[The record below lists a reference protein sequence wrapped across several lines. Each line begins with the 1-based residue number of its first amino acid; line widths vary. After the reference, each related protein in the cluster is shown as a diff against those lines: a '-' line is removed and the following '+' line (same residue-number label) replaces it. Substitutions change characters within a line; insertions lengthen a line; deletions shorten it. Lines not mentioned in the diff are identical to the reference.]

1 MINWNNLFIINKI
14 KIIRNSKLKFLKNIQ
29 KKYKDINI
37 SQFKKFYIITIGII
51 FLISTII
58 FSCLIADIIIQP
70 DIQAIELYKP
80 TIPTKIYDIKGEVIS
95 EFFTEQR
102 ALVEYK
108 DLPEHLIEAI
118 ISMEDNNFM
127 KHAGIDVIGIF
138 RGTIGNMLLGRRPR
152 GASTLTQQVARG
164 IVLKSRERTITRKLR
179 EIWVTFQIEK
189 RLTKEEIV
197 TLYFNQIFFGHSVY
211 GVQAASRFYFNKD
224 VQDLNLAE
232 CAMLATLPPSPNAYS
247 PINNPNISMQRHKV
261 VLKRMNDMKF
271 ITSAERDI
279 AYKEFWE
286 SYTGKIGRR
295 GTTAYS
301 ASMDRAP
308 YVTEY
313 VRRMLV
319 EKYDE
324 KTLKEDGLKIYTT
337 IDIEKQE
344 AAQRLLTEA
353 LRNYN
358 IRYEGGSLDISSVY
372 DRNLLN
378 KLEILSLM
386 FELPEDLTY
395 NKFNIAVR
403 DSLNKNVSSP
413 LALISDIFGM
423 EEVNDIMMEV
433 MKADEA
439 ELSRQIEGAL
449 VSIDPRNGYIVSMV
463 GGSGFTPRNQLNR
476 VTQAR
481 RQAGSAFKPFVYAAS
496 MDITNYSPSTIVSDA
511 PIGFV
516 FEDGNSWIPKNYSEN
531 FKGDVSL
538 RYALS
543 VSLNIA
549 TINVL
554 NYVGVTNAIKYMEP
568 IFKADNDERKSKRMF
583 NADLTLSLGTGLFT
597 PLELTT
603 GFATIANEGKEV
615 EPILIRYVT
624 DRNDVVIDNFEE
636 ELKKEIEEKGGAKQV
651 MSREVAYLISDILS
665 GVLRGGTATSAM
677 YEAKFTR
684 MGAGKTGTS
693 NDWKDAWFVGYTPE
707 LATGI
712 WIGFDSFKYSLGN
725 NQVGGRVAAPIWGKY
740 MVEALKTVKPTW
752 YKKPANVVNVEVC
765 AISGKLPSPS
775 CYSLKSELFIRD
787 KIPNEIC
794 NVCANHLQ
802 DSSELDSI
810 IDSFLDY

>member
-1 MINWNNLFIINKI
+1 M
-14 KIIRNSKLKFLKNIQ
+14 KFLKNIWQ
-29 KKYKDINI
+29 KYNNLNI
-37 SQFKKFYIITIGII
+37 KQFKKFYIIAIAII
-51 FLISTII
+51 FLLNTII
-58 FSCLIADIIIQP
+58 FSFLIADIVAQP
-70 DIQAIELYKP
+70 DIEAIELYQP

-102 ALVEYK
+102 ALVNYK
-108 DLPEHLIEAI
+108 DLPPHLIEAI

-127 KHAGIDVIGIF
+127 KHAGIDIIGIF

-232 CAMLATLPPSPNAYS
+232 CAMLATLPPSPNTYS

-271 ITSAERDI
+271 ITQAEGDI

-313 VRRMLV
+313 VRRILV
-319 EKYDE
+319 ERYDE
-324 KTLKEDGLKIYTT
+324 KTLKEEGLKIYTT

-344 AAQRLLTEA
+344 AAQKLLTEA

-358 IRYEGGSLDISSVY
+358 IKYEGGSLDISSVY
-372 DRNLLN
+372 DRTLLN
-378 KLEILSLM
+378 KLEMLSLIVA
-386 FELPEDLTY
+386 LPEDLAY

-403 DSLNKNVSSP
+403 DALNKNVSSP
-413 LALISDIFGM
+413 LALLSDMFGM
-423 EEVNDIMMEV
+423 ENVNGVIMEV

-449 VSIDPRNGYIVSMV
+449 VSINPKNGYIVSMV

-516 FEDGNSWIPKNYSEN
+516 FEDGNSWIPKNYSAN

-538 RYALS
+538 RYALA

-568 IFKADNDERKSKRMF
+568 IFKADNDEKKSKRMF

-624 DRNDVVIDNFEE
+624 DRHDVMIDNFEE
-636 ELKKEIEEKGGAKQV
+636 DLKKEIEERGGAKQV
-651 MSREVAYLISDILS
+651 MSQEVAYLISDILS

-725 NQVGGRVAAPIWGKY
+725 NQVGGRIAAPIWGKY
-740 MVEALKTVKPTW
+740 MVEALKTIKPTW
-752 YKKPANVVNVEVC
+752 YKKPNNIVNINIC
-765 AISGKLPSPS
+765 AISGKLPSAS
-775 CYSLKSELFIRD
+775 CYSIKSELFIRD

-794 NVCANHLQ
+794 NVCANYLQ

>member
-1 MINWNNLFIINKI
+1 M
-14 KIIRNSKLKFLKNIQ
+14 KFLKNIWQ
-29 KKYKDINI
+29 KYNNLNI
-37 SQFKKFYIITIGII
+37 KQFKKFYIIAIAII
-51 FLISTII
+51 FLLNTII
-58 FSCLIADIIIQP
+58 FSFLIADIVAQP
-70 DIQAIELYKP
+70 DIEAIELYQP

-102 ALVEYK
+102 ALVNYK
-108 DLPEHLIEAI
+108 DLPPHLIEAI

-127 KHAGIDVIGIF
+127 RHAGIDIIGIF

-232 CAMLATLPPSPNAYS
+232 CAMLATLPPSPNTYS

-271 ITSAERDI
+271 ITQAEGDI

-313 VRRMLV
+313 VRRILV
-319 EKYDE
+319 ERYDE
-324 KTLKEDGLKIYTT
+324 KTLKEEGLKIYTT

-344 AAQRLLTEA
+344 AAQKLLTEA

-358 IRYEGGSLDISSVY
+358 IKYEGGSLDISSVY
-372 DRNLLN
+372 DRTLLN
-378 KLEILSLM
+378 KLEMLSLIVA
-386 FELPEDLTY
+386 LPEDLAY

-403 DSLNKNVSSP
+403 DALNKNVSSP
-413 LALISDIFGM
+413 LALLSDMFGM
-423 EEVNDIMMEV
+423 ENVNDVIMEV

-449 VSIDPRNGYIVSMV
+449 VSINPKNGYIVSMV

-516 FEDGNSWIPKNYSEN
+516 FEDGNSWIPKNYSAN

-538 RYALS
+538 RYALA

-568 IFKADNDERKSKRMF
+568 IFKADNDEKKSKRMF

-603 GFATIANEGKEV
+603 GFAAIANEGKEV

-624 DRNDVVIDNFEE
+624 DRHDVMIDNFEE
-636 ELKKEIEEKGGAKQV
+636 DLKKEIEERGGAKQV
-651 MSREVAYLISDILS
+651 MSQEVAYLISDILS

-725 NQVGGRVAAPIWGKY
+725 NQVGGRIAAPIWGKY
-740 MVEALKTVKPTW
+740 MVEALKTIKPTW
-752 YKKPANVVNVEVC
+752 YKKPNNIVNVNIC
-765 AISGKLPSPS
+765 AISGKLPSAS
-775 CYSLKSELFIRD
+775 CYSIKSELFIRD

-794 NVCANHLQ
+794 NVCANYLQ

>member
-1 MINWNNLFIINKI
+1 M
-14 KIIRNSKLKFLKNIQ
+14 KFLKNIWQ
-29 KKYKDINI
+29 KYNNLNI
-37 SQFKKFYIITIGII
+37 KQFKKFYIIAIAII
-51 FLISTII
+51 FLLNTII
-58 FSCLIADIIIQP
+58 FSFLIADIVAQP
-70 DIQAIELYKP
+70 DIEAIELYQP

-102 ALVEYK
+102 ALVNYK
-108 DLPEHLIEAI
+108 DLPPHLIEAI

-127 KHAGIDVIGIF
+127 KHAGIDIIGIF
-138 RGTIGNMLLGRRPR
+138 RGTIGNMLLRRRPR

-232 CAMLATLPPSPNAYS
+232 CAMLATLPPSPNTYS

-271 ITSAERDI
+271 ITQAEGDI

-313 VRRMLV
+313 VRRILV
-319 EKYDE
+319 ERYDE
-324 KTLKEDGLKIYTT
+324 KTLKEEGLKIYTT

-344 AAQRLLTEA
+344 AAQKLLTEA

-358 IRYEGGSLDISSVY
+358 IKYEGGSLDISSVY
-372 DRNLLN
+372 DRTLLN
-378 KLEILSLM
+378 KLEMLSLIVA
-386 FELPEDLTY
+386 LPEDLAY

-403 DSLNKNVSSP
+403 DALNKNVSSP
-413 LALISDIFGM
+413 LALLSDMFGM
-423 EEVNDIMMEV
+423 ENVNDVIMEV

-449 VSIDPRNGYIVSMV
+449 VSINPKNGYIVSMV

-516 FEDGNSWIPKNYSEN
+516 FEDGNSWIPKNYSAN

-538 RYALS
+538 RYALA

-568 IFKADNDERKSKRMF
+568 IFKADNDEKKSKRMF

-624 DRNDVVIDNFEE
+624 DRHDVMIDNFEE
-636 ELKKEIEEKGGAKQV
+636 DLKKEIEERGGAKQV
-651 MSREVAYLISDILS
+651 MSQEVAYLISDILS

-725 NQVGGRVAAPIWGKY
+725 NQVGGRIAAPIWGKY
-740 MVEALKTVKPTW
+740 MVEALKTIKPTW
-752 YKKPANVVNVEVC
+752 YKKPNNIVNVNIC
-765 AISGKLPSPS
+765 AISGKLPSAS
-775 CYSLKSELFIRD
+775 CYSIKSELFIRD

-794 NVCANHLQ
+794 NVCANYLQ

>member
-1 MINWNNLFIINKI
+1 M
-14 KIIRNSKLKFLKNIQ
+14 KFLKNIW
-29 KKYKDINI
+29 KKYNNLNI
-37 SQFKKFYIITIGII
+37 KQFKKFYIIAIAII
-51 FLISTII
+51 FLLNTII
-58 FSCLIADIIIQP
+58 FSFLIADIVAQP
-70 DIQAIELYKP
+70 DIEAIELYQP

-102 ALVEYK
+102 ALVNYK
-108 DLPEHLIEAI
+108 DLPPHLIEAI

-127 KHAGIDVIGIF
+127 RHAGIDIIGIF

-232 CAMLATLPPSPNAYS
+232 CAMLATLPPSPNTYS

-271 ITSAERDI
+271 ITQAEGDI

-301 ASMDRAP
+301 ASIDRAP

-324 KTLKEDGLKIYTT
+324 KTLKEEGLKIYTT

-344 AAQRLLTEA
+344 AAQKLLTEA

-358 IRYEGGSLDISSVY
+358 IKYEGGSLDISSVY
-372 DRNLLN
+372 DRTLLN
-378 KLEILSLM
+378 KLEMLSLIVA
-386 FELPEDLTY
+386 LPEDLAY

-403 DSLNKNVSSP
+403 DALNKNVSSP
-413 LALISDIFGM
+413 LALLSDMFGM
-423 EEVNDIMMEV
+423 ENVNDVIMEV

-449 VSIDPRNGYIVSMV
+449 VSINPKNGYIVSMV

-516 FEDGNSWIPKNYSEN
+516 FEDGNSWIPKNYSAN

-538 RYALS
+538 RYALA

-568 IFKADNDERKSKRMF
+568 IFKADNDEKKSKRMF

-624 DRNDVVIDNFEE
+624 DRHDVMIDNFEE
-636 ELKKEIEEKGGAKQV
+636 DLKKEIEERGGAKQV
-651 MSREVAYLISDILS
+651 MSQEVAYLISDILS

-725 NQVGGRVAAPIWGKY
+725 NQVGGRIAAPIWGKY
-740 MVEALKTVKPTW
+740 MVEALKTIKPTW
-752 YKKPANVVNVEVC
+752 YKKPNNIVNVNIC
-765 AISGKLPSPS
+765 AISGKLPSAS
-775 CYSLKSELFIRD
+775 CYSIKSELFIRD

-794 NVCANHLQ
+794 NVCANYLQ

>member
-1 MINWNNLFIINKI
+1 M
-14 KIIRNSKLKFLKNIQ
+14 KFLKNIWQ
-29 KKYKDINI
+29 KYNNLNI
-37 SQFKKFYIITIGII
+37 KQFKKFYIIAIAII
-51 FLISTII
+51 FLLNTII
-58 FSCLIADIIIQP
+58 FSFLIADIVAQP
-70 DIQAIELYKP
+70 DIEAIELYQP

-102 ALVEYK
+102 ALVNYK
-108 DLPEHLIEAI
+108 DLPPHLIEAI

-127 KHAGIDVIGIF
+127 KHAGIDIIGIF

-232 CAMLATLPPSPNAYS
+232 CAMLATLPPSPNTYS

-271 ITSAERDI
+271 ITQAEGDI

-313 VRRMLV
+313 VRRILV
-319 EKYDE
+319 ERYDE
-324 KTLKEDGLKIYTT
+324 KTLKEEGLKIYTT

-344 AAQRLLTEA
+344 AAQKLLTEA

-358 IRYEGGSLDISSVY
+358 IKYEGGSLDISSVY
-372 DRNLLN
+372 DRTLLN
-378 KLEILSLM
+378 KLEMLSLIVA
-386 FELPEDLTY
+386 LPEDLAY

-403 DSLNKNVSSP
+403 DALNKNVSSP
-413 LALISDIFGM
+413 LALLSDMFGM
-423 EEVNDIMMEV
+423 ENVNDVIMEV

-449 VSIDPRNGYIVSMV
+449 ISINPKNGYIVSMV

-516 FEDGNSWIPKNYSEN
+516 FEDGNSWIPKNYSAN

-538 RYALS
+538 RYALA

-568 IFKADNDERKSKRMF
+568 IFKADNDEKKSKRMF

-624 DRNDVVIDNFEE
+624 DRHDVMIDNFEE
-636 ELKKEIEEKGGAKQV
+636 DLKKEIEERGGAKQV
-651 MSREVAYLISDILS
+651 MSQEVAYLISDILS

-725 NQVGGRVAAPIWGKY
+725 NQVGGRIAAPIWGKY
-740 MVEALKTVKPTW
+740 MVEALKTIKPTW
-752 YKKPANVVNVEVC
+752 YKKPNNIVNVNIC
-765 AISGKLPSPS
+765 AISGKLPSAS
-775 CYSLKSELFIRD
+775 CYSIKSELFIRD

-794 NVCANHLQ
+794 NVCANYLQ

>member
-1 MINWNNLFIINKI
+1 M
-14 KIIRNSKLKFLKNIQ
+14 KFLKNIWQ
-29 KKYKDINI
+29 KYNNLNI
-37 SQFKKFYIITIGII
+37 KQFKRFYIIAIAII
-51 FLISTII
+51 FLLNTII
-58 FSCLIADIIIQP
+58 FSFLIADIVAQP
-70 DIQAIELYKP
+70 DIEAIELYQP

-102 ALVEYK
+102 ALVNYK
-108 DLPEHLIEAI
+108 DLPPHLIEAI

-127 KHAGIDVIGIF
+127 KHAGIDIIGIF

-232 CAMLATLPPSPNAYS
+232 CAMLATLPPSPNTYS

-271 ITSAERDI
+271 ITQAEGDI

-313 VRRMLV
+313 VRRILV
-319 EKYDE
+319 ERYDE
-324 KTLKEDGLKIYTT
+324 KTLKEEGLKIYTT

-344 AAQRLLTEA
+344 AAQKLLTEA

-358 IRYEGGSLDISSVY
+358 IKYEGGSLDISSVY
-372 DRNLLN
+372 DRTLLN
-378 KLEILSLM
+378 KLEMLSLIVA
-386 FELPEDLTY
+386 LPEDLAY

-403 DSLNKNVSSP
+403 DALNKNVSSP
-413 LALISDIFGM
+413 LALLSDMFGM
-423 EEVNDIMMEV
+423 ENVNDVIMEV

-449 VSIDPRNGYIVSMV
+449 VSINPKNGYIVSMV

-516 FEDGNSWIPKNYSEN
+516 FEDGNSWIPKNYSAN

-538 RYALS
+538 RYALA

-568 IFKADNDERKSKRMF
+568 IFKADNDEKKSKRMF

-624 DRNDVVIDNFEE
+624 DRHDVMIDNFEE
-636 ELKKEIEEKGGAKQV
+636 DLKKEIEERGGAKQV
-651 MSREVAYLISDILS
+651 MSQEVAYLISDILS

-725 NQVGGRVAAPIWGKY
+725 NQVGGRIAAPIWGKY
-740 MVEALKTVKPTW
+740 MVEALKTIKPTW
-752 YKKPANVVNVEVC
+752 YKKPNNIVNINIC
-765 AISGKLPSPS
+765 AVSGKLPSAS
-775 CYSLKSELFIRD
+775 CYSIKSELFIRD

-794 NVCANHLQ
+794 NVCANYLQ

>member
-1 MINWNNLFIINKI
+1 M
-14 KIIRNSKLKFLKNIQ
+14 KFLKNIWQ
-29 KKYKDINI
+29 KYNNLNI
-37 SQFKKFYIITIGII
+37 KQFKKFYIITIAII
-51 FLISTII
+51 FLLNTII
-58 FSCLIADIIIQP
+58 FSFLIADIVAQP
-70 DIQAIELYKP
+70 DIEAIELYKP

-102 ALVEYK
+102 ALVNYK
-108 DLPEHLIEAI
+108 DLPPHLIEAI

-127 KHAGIDVIGIF
+127 KHAGIDIIGIF

-232 CAMLATLPPSPNAYS
+232 CAMLATLPPSPNTYS

-271 ITSAERDI
+271 ITQAEGDI

-313 VRRMLV
+313 VRRILV
-319 EKYDE
+319 ERYDE
-324 KTLKEDGLKIYTT
+324 KTLKEEGLKIYTT

-344 AAQRLLTEA
+344 AAQKLLTEA

-358 IRYEGGSLDISSVY
+358 IKYEGGSLDISSVY
-372 DRNLLN
+372 DRTLLN
-378 KLEILSLM
+378 KLEMLSLIVA
-386 FELPEDLTY
+386 LPEDLAY

-403 DSLNKNVSSP
+403 DALNKNVSSP
-413 LALISDIFGM
+413 LALLSDMFGM
-423 EEVNDIMMEV
+423 ENVNDVIMEV

-449 VSIDPRNGYIVSMV
+449 VSINPKNGYIVSMV

-516 FEDGNSWIPKNYSEN
+516 FEDGNSWIPKNYSAN

-538 RYALS
+538 RYALA

-568 IFKADNDERKSKRMF
+568 IFKADNDEKKSKRMF

-624 DRNDVVIDNFEE
+624 DRHDVMIDNFEE
-636 ELKKEIEEKGGAKQV
+636 DLKKEIEERGGAKQV
-651 MSREVAYLISDILS
+651 MSQEVAYLISDILS

-725 NQVGGRVAAPIWGKY
+725 NQVGGRIAAPIWGKY
-740 MVEALKTVKPTW
+740 MVEALKTIKPTW
-752 YKKPANVVNVEVC
+752 YKKPNNIVNVNIC
-765 AISGKLPSPS
+765 AVSGKLPSAS
-775 CYSLKSELFIRD
+775 CYSIKSELFIRD

-794 NVCANHLQ
+794 NVCANYLQ

>member
-1 MINWNNLFIINKI
+1 M
-14 KIIRNSKLKFLKNIQ
+14 KFLKNIWQ
-29 KKYKDINI
+29 KYNNINI
-37 SQFKKFYIITIGII
+37 KQFKRFYIVVAAII
-51 FLISTII
+51 FLTNTII
-58 FSCLIADIIIQP
+58 FSFLIADIIAQP
-70 DIQAIELYKP
+70 DIEAIELYQP

-108 DLPEHLIEAI
+108 DLPPHLIEAI

-127 KHAGIDVIGIF
+127 WHDGIDIMGIF

-164 IVLKSRERTITRKLR
+164 IVLKSRERTIIRKLR

-189 RLTKEEIV
+189 KLTKEEII

-224 VQDLNLAE
+224 VQDLDLAE
-232 CAMLATLPPSPNAYS
+232 CAMLATLPPSPNTYS

-261 VLKRMNDMKF
+261 VLKRMKDMKF
-271 ITSAERDI
+271 ITKAEADES
-279 AYKEFWE
+279 YKEFWE

-295 GTTAYS
+295 GATAYS
-301 ASMDRAP
+301 ASIDRAP

-313 VRRMLV
+313 VRRILV

-324 KTLKEDGLKIYTT
+324 RTLKEEGLKIYTT

-344 AAQRLLTEA
+344 AAQKLLTEA
-353 LRNYN
+353 LINYN
-358 IRYEGGSLDISSVY
+358 IKYEGGSMDISSIY
-372 DRNLLN
+372 DRTLLN
-378 KLEILSLM
+378 KLEMLSL
-386 FELPEDLTY
+386 FLALPEDLAY

-403 DSLNKNVSSP
+403 DALNKNVSNP
-413 LALISDIFGM
+413 LALLSDIFGM
-423 EEVNDIMMEV
+423 ENVNDVMMEV

-449 VSIDPRNGYIVSMV
+449 VSIDQRNGYIVSMV

-516 FEDGNSWIPKNYSEN
+516 FEDGTSWIPKNYSGN
-531 FKGDVSL
+531 FKGDISL

-549 TINVL
+549 TVNVL
-554 NYVGVTNAIKYMEP
+554 NYVGVTNAIKYIEP
-568 IFKADNDERKSKRMF
+568 IFKADNDEKKSKRMF
-583 NADLTLSLGTGLFT
+583 NADLTLGLGTGLFT

-624 DRNDVVIDNFEE
+624 DRHDVMIDNFEE
-636 ELKKEIEEKGGAKQV
+636 ELNKEIEAKGGAKQV
-651 MSREVAYLISDILS
+651 MSKEVAYLISDILS

-707 LATGI
+707 LTTGI

-725 NQVGGRVAAPIWGKY
+725 NQVGGRIAAPIWGKY

-752 YKKPANVVNVEVC
+752 YKKPNKIVNVDIC
-765 AISGKLPSPS
+765 AISGKLPSDS
-775 CYSLKSELFIRD
+775 CYSIESELFIRD

-794 NVCANHLQ
+794 NVCENYLQ
-802 DSSELDSI
+802 DSNELDSI

>member
-1 MINWNNLFIINKI
+1 M
-14 KIIRNSKLKFLKNIQ
+14 KFLKNIW
-29 KKYKDINI
+29 KKYNNLNI
-37 SQFKKFYIITIGII
+37 KQFKKFYIIAIAII
-51 FLISTII
+51 FLLNTII
-58 FSCLIADIIIQP
+58 FSFLIADIVAQP
-70 DIQAIELYKP
+70 DIEAIELYQP

-102 ALVEYK
+102 ALVNYK
-108 DLPEHLIEAI
+108 DLPPHLIEAI

-127 KHAGIDVIGIF
+127 KHAGIDIIGIF

-232 CAMLATLPPSPNAYS
+232 CAMLATLPPSPNTYS

-271 ITSAERDI
+271 ITQAEGDI

-313 VRRMLV
+313 VRRILV
-319 EKYDE
+319 ERYDE
-324 KTLKEDGLKIYTT
+324 KTLKEEGLKIYTT

-344 AAQRLLTEA
+344 AAQKLLTEA

-358 IRYEGGSLDISSVY
+358 IKYEGGSLDISSVY
-372 DRNLLN
+372 DRTLLN
-378 KLEILSLM
+378 KLEMLSLIVA
-386 FELPEDLTY
+386 LPEDLSY

-403 DSLNKNVSSP
+403 DALNKNVSSP
-413 LALISDIFGM
+413 LALLSDMFGM
-423 EEVNDIMMEV
+423 ENVNDVIMEV

-449 VSIDPRNGYIVSMV
+449 VSINPKNGYIVSMV

-516 FEDGNSWIPKNYSEN
+516 FEDGNSWIPKNYSAN

-538 RYALS
+538 RYALA

-568 IFKADNDERKSKRMF
+568 IFKADNDEKKSKRMF

-624 DRNDVVIDNFEE
+624 DRHDVMIDNFEE
-636 ELKKEIEEKGGAKQV
+636 DLKKEIEERGGAKQV
-651 MSREVAYLISDILS
+651 MSQEVAYLISDILS

-725 NQVGGRVAAPIWGKY
+725 NQVGGRIAAPIWGKY
-740 MVEALKTVKPTW
+740 MVEALKTIKPTW
-752 YKKPANVVNVEVC
+752 YKKPNNIVNVNIC
-765 AISGKLPSPS
+765 AISGKLPSAS
-775 CYSLKSELFIRD
+775 CYSIKSELFIRD

-794 NVCANHLQ
+794 NVCANYLQ

>member
-1 MINWNNLFIINKI
+1 M
-14 KIIRNSKLKFLKNIQ
+14 KFLKNIWQ
-29 KKYKDINI
+29 KYNNLNI
-37 SQFKKFYIITIGII
+37 KQFKKFYIIAIAII
-51 FLISTII
+51 FLLNTII
-58 FSCLIADIIIQP
+58 FSFLIADIVAQP
-70 DIQAIELYKP
+70 DIEAIELYQP

-102 ALVEYK
+102 ALVNYK
-108 DLPEHLIEAI
+108 DLPPHLIEAI

-127 KHAGIDVIGIF
+127 KHAGIDIIGIF

-232 CAMLATLPPSPNAYS
+232 CAMLATLPPSPNTYS

-271 ITSAERDI
+271 ITQAEGDI

-313 VRRMLV
+313 VRRILV
-319 EKYDE
+319 ERYDE
-324 KTLKEDGLKIYTT
+324 KTLKEEGLKIYTT

-344 AAQRLLTEA
+344 AAQKLLTEA

-358 IRYEGGSLDISSVY
+358 IKYEGGSLDISSVY
-372 DRNLLN
+372 DRTLLN
-378 KLEILSLM
+378 KLEMLSLIVA
-386 FELPEDLTY
+386 LPEDLAY

-403 DSLNKNVSSP
+403 DALNKNVSSP
-413 LALISDIFGM
+413 LALLSDMFGM
-423 EEVNDIMMEV
+423 ENVNDVIMEV

-449 VSIDPRNGYIVSMV
+449 VSINPKNGYIVSMV

-516 FEDGNSWIPKNYSEN
+516 FEDGNSWIPKNYSAN

-538 RYALS
+538 RYALA

-568 IFKADNDERKSKRMF
+568 IFKADNDEKKSKRMF

-624 DRNDVVIDNFEE
+624 DRHDVVIDNFEE
-636 ELKKEIEEKGGAKQV
+636 DLKKEIEERGGAKQV
-651 MSREVAYLISDILS
+651 MSQEVAYLISDILS

-725 NQVGGRVAAPIWGKY
+725 NQVGGRIAAPIWGKY
-740 MVEALKTVKPTW
+740 MVEALKTIKPTW
-752 YKKPANVVNVEVC
+752 YKKPNNIVNINIC
-765 AISGKLPSPS
+765 SISGKLPSAS
-775 CYSLKSELFIRD
+775 CYSIKSELFIRD

-794 NVCANHLQ
+794 NVCANYLQ

>member
-1 MINWNNLFIINKI
+1 M
-14 KIIRNSKLKFLKNIQ
+14 KFLKNIWQ
-29 KKYKDINI
+29 KYNNLNI
-37 SQFKKFYIITIGII
+37 KQFKKFYIIAIAII
-51 FLISTII
+51 FLLNTII
-58 FSCLIADIIIQP
+58 FSFLIADIVAQP
-70 DIQAIELYKP
+70 DIEAIELYQP

-102 ALVEYK
+102 ALVNYK
-108 DLPEHLIEAI
+108 DLPPHLIEAI

-127 KHAGIDVIGIF
+127 KHAGIDIIGIF

-232 CAMLATLPPSPNAYS
+232 CAMLATLPPSPNTYS

-271 ITSAERDI
+271 ITQAEGDI

-301 ASMDRAP
+301 SSMDRAP

-313 VRRMLV
+313 VRRILV
-319 EKYDE
+319 ERYDE
-324 KTLKEDGLKIYTT
+324 KTLKEEGLKIYTS

-344 AAQRLLTEA
+344 AAQKLLTEA

-358 IRYEGGSLDISSVY
+358 IKYEGGSLDISSVY
-372 DRNLLN
+372 DRTLLN
-378 KLEILSLM
+378 KLEMLSLIVA
-386 FELPEDLTY
+386 LPEDLAY

-403 DSLNKNVSSP
+403 DALNKNVSSP
-413 LALISDIFGM
+413 LALLSDMFGM
-423 EEVNDIMMEV
+423 ENVNDVIMEV

-449 VSIDPRNGYIVSMV
+449 VSINPKNGYIVSMV

-516 FEDGNSWIPKNYSEN
+516 FEDGNSWIPKNYSAN

-538 RYALS
+538 RYALA

-568 IFKADNDERKSKRMF
+568 IFKADNDEKKSKRMF

-624 DRNDVVIDNFEE
+624 DRHDVMIDNFEE
-636 ELKKEIEEKGGAKQV
+636 DLKKEIEERGGAKQV
-651 MSREVAYLISDILS
+651 MSQEVAYLISDILS

-725 NQVGGRVAAPIWGKY
+725 NQVGGRIAAPIWGKY
-740 MVEALKTVKPTW
+740 MVEALKTIKPTW
-752 YKKPANVVNVEVC
+752 YKKPNNIVNINIC
-765 AISGKLPSPS
+765 AVSGKLPSAS
-775 CYSLKSELFIRD
+775 CYSIKSELFIRD

-794 NVCANHLQ
+794 NVCANYLQ

>member
-1 MINWNNLFIINKI
+1 M
-14 KIIRNSKLKFLKNIQ
+14 KFLKNIWQ
-29 KKYKDINI
+29 KYNNLNI
-37 SQFKKFYIITIGII
+37 KQFKKFYIIAIAII
-51 FLISTII
+51 FLLNTII
-58 FSCLIADIIIQP
+58 FSFLIADIVAQP
-70 DIQAIELYKP
+70 DIEAIELYQP

-102 ALVEYK
+102 ALVNYK
-108 DLPEHLIEAI
+108 DLPPHLIEAI

-127 KHAGIDVIGIF
+127 KHAGIDIIGIF

-232 CAMLATLPPSPNAYS
+232 CAMLATLPPSPNTYS

-271 ITSAERDI
+271 ITQAEGDI

-313 VRRMLV
+313 VRRILV
-319 EKYDE
+319 ERYDE
-324 KTLKEDGLKIYTT
+324 KTLKEEGLKIYTT

-344 AAQRLLTEA
+344 AAQKLLTEA

-358 IRYEGGSLDISSVY
+358 IKYEGGSLDISSVY
-372 DRNLLN
+372 DRTLLN
-378 KLEILSLM
+378 KLEMLSLIVA
-386 FELPEDLTY
+386 LPEDLAY

-403 DSLNKNVSSP
+403 DALNKNVSSP
-413 LALISDIFGM
+413 LALLSDMFGM
-423 EEVNDIMMEV
+423 ENVNDVIMEV

-449 VSIDPRNGYIVSMV
+449 VSINPKNGYIVSMV

-516 FEDGNSWIPKNYSEN
+516 FEDGNSWIPKNYSAN

-538 RYALS
+538 RYALA

-568 IFKADNDERKSKRMF
+568 IFKADNDEKKSKRMF
-583 NADLTLSLGTGLFT
+583 NVDLTLSLGTGLFT

-624 DRNDVVIDNFEE
+624 DRHDVMIDNFEE
-636 ELKKEIEEKGGAKQV
+636 DLKKEIEERGGAKQV
-651 MSREVAYLISDILS
+651 MSQEVAYLISDILS

-725 NQVGGRVAAPIWGKY
+725 NQVGGRIAAPIWGKY
-740 MVEALKTVKPTW
+740 MVEALKTIKPTW
-752 YKKPANVVNVEVC
+752 YKKPNNIVNINIC
-765 AISGKLPSPS
+765 AISGKLPSAS
-775 CYSLKSELFIRD
+775 CYSIKSELFIRD

-794 NVCANHLQ
+794 NVCANYLQ

>member
-1 MINWNNLFIINKI
+1 M
-14 KIIRNSKLKFLKNIQ
+14 
-29 KKYKDINI
+29 
-37 SQFKKFYIITIGII
+37 
-51 FLISTII
+51 
-58 FSCLIADIIIQP
+58 
-70 DIQAIELYKP
+70 
-80 TIPTKIYDIKGEVIS
+80 
-95 EFFTEQR
+95 
-102 ALVEYK
+102 
-108 DLPEHLIEAI
+108 
-118 ISMEDNNFM
+118 
-127 KHAGIDVIGIF
+127 
-138 RGTIGNMLLGRRPR
+138 
-152 GASTLTQQVARG
+152 
-164 IVLKSRERTITRKLR
+164 
-179 EIWVTFQIEK
+179 
-189 RLTKEEIV
+189 
-197 TLYFNQIFFGHSVY
+197 
-211 GVQAASRFYFNKD
+211 QAASRFYFNKD

-232 CAMLATLPPSPNAYS
+232 CAMLATLPPSPNTYS

-271 ITSAERDI
+271 ITQAEGDI

-313 VRRMLV
+313 VRRILV
-319 EKYDE
+319 ERYDE
-324 KTLKEDGLKIYTT
+324 KTLKEEGLKIYTT

-344 AAQRLLTEA
+344 AAQKLLTEA

-358 IRYEGGSLDISSVY
+358 IKYEGGSLDISSVY
-372 DRNLLN
+372 DRTLLN
-378 KLEILSLM
+378 KLEMLSLIVA
-386 FELPEDLTY
+386 LPEDLSY

-403 DSLNKNVSSP
+403 DALNKNVSSP
-413 LALISDIFGM
+413 LALLSDMFGM
-423 EEVNDIMMEV
+423 ENVNDVIMEV

-449 VSIDPRNGYIVSMV
+449 VSINPKNGYIVSMV

-516 FEDGNSWIPKNYSEN
+516 FEDGNSWIPKNYSAN

-538 RYALS
+538 RYALA

-568 IFKADNDERKSKRMF
+568 IFKADNDEKKSKRMF

-615 EPILIRYVT
+615 DPILIRYVT
-624 DRNDVVIDNFEE
+624 DRYDVMIDNFEE
-636 ELKKEIEEKGGAKQV
+636 DLKKEIEERGGAKQV
-651 MSREVAYLISDILS
+651 MSQEVAYLISDILS

-725 NQVGGRVAAPIWGKY
+725 NQVGGRIAAPIWGKY
-740 MVEALKTVKPTW
+740 MVEALKTIKPTW
-752 YKKPANVVNVEVC
+752 YKKPNNIVNVNIC
-765 AISGKLPSPS
+765 AVSGKLPSAS
-775 CYSLKSELFIRD
+775 CYSIKSELFIRD

>member
-1 MINWNNLFIINKI
+1 M
-14 KIIRNSKLKFLKNIQ
+14 KFLKNIWQ
-29 KKYKDINI
+29 KYNNLNI
-37 SQFKKFYIITIGII
+37 KQFKKFYIIAIAII
-51 FLISTII
+51 FLLNTII
-58 FSCLIADIIIQP
+58 FSFLIADIVAQP
-70 DIQAIELYKP
+70 DIEAIELYQP

-102 ALVEYK
+102 ALVNYK
-108 DLPEHLIEAI
+108 DLPPHLIEAI
-118 ISMEDNNFM
+118 ISMEDNNFI
-127 KHAGIDVIGIF
+127 KHAGIDIIGIF

-232 CAMLATLPPSPNAYS
+232 CAMLATLPPSPNTYS

-271 ITSAERDI
+271 ITQAEGDI

-313 VRRMLV
+313 VRRILV
-319 EKYDE
+319 ERYDE
-324 KTLKEDGLKIYTT
+324 KTLKEEGLKIYTT

-344 AAQRLLTEA
+344 AAQKLLTEA

-358 IRYEGGSLDISSVY
+358 IKYEGGSLDISSVY
-372 DRNLLN
+372 DRTLLN
-378 KLEILSLM
+378 KLEMLSLIVA
-386 FELPEDLTY
+386 LPEDLAY

-403 DSLNKNVSSP
+403 DALNKNVSSP
-413 LALISDIFGM
+413 LALLSDMFGM
-423 EEVNDIMMEV
+423 ENVNDVIMEV

-449 VSIDPRNGYIVSMV
+449 VSINPKNGYIVSMV

-516 FEDGNSWIPKNYSEN
+516 FEDGNSWIPKNYSAN

-538 RYALS
+538 RYALA

-568 IFKADNDERKSKRMF
+568 IFKADNDEKKSKRMF

-624 DRNDVVIDNFEE
+624 DRHDVMIDNFEE
-636 ELKKEIEEKGGAKQV
+636 DLKKEIEERGGAKQV
-651 MSREVAYLISDILS
+651 MSQEVAYLISDILS

-725 NQVGGRVAAPIWGKY
+725 NQVGGRIAAPIWGKY
-740 MVEALKTVKPTW
+740 MVEALKTIKPTW
-752 YKKPANVVNVEVC
+752 YKKPNNIVNINIC
-765 AISGKLPSPS
+765 AISGKLPSAS
-775 CYSLKSELFIRD
+775 CYSIKSELFIRD

-794 NVCANHLQ
+794 NVCANYLQ
-802 DSSELDSI
+802 DSNELDSI

>member
-1 MINWNNLFIINKI
+1 M
-14 KIIRNSKLKFLKNIQ
+14 KFLKNIWQ
-29 KKYKDINI
+29 KYNNLNI
-37 SQFKKFYIITIGII
+37 KQFKKFYIIAIAII
-51 FLISTII
+51 FLLNTII
-58 FSCLIADIIIQP
+58 FSFLIADIVAQP
-70 DIQAIELYKP
+70 DIEAIELYQP

-102 ALVEYK
+102 ALVNYK
-108 DLPEHLIEAI
+108 DLPPHLIEAI

-127 KHAGIDVIGIF
+127 KHAGIDIIGIF

-164 IVLKSRERTITRKLR
+164 IVLKSRERTITRKVR

-232 CAMLATLPPSPNAYS
+232 CAMLATLPPSPNTYS

-261 VLKRMNDMKF
+261 ALKRMNDMKF

-313 VRRMLV
+313 VRRILV
-319 EKYDE
+319 ERYDE
-324 KTLKEDGLKIYTT
+324 KTLKEEGLKIYTT

-344 AAQRLLTEA
+344 AAQKLLTEA

-358 IRYEGGSLDISSVY
+358 IKYEGGSLDISSVY
-372 DRNLLN
+372 DRTLLN
-378 KLEILSLM
+378 KLEMLSLIVA
-386 FELPEDLTY
+386 LPEDLAY

-403 DSLNKNVSSP
+403 DALNKNVSSP
-413 LALISDIFGM
+413 LALLSDMFGM
-423 EEVNDIMMEV
+423 ENVNDVIMEV

-449 VSIDPRNGYIVSMV
+449 VSINPKNGYIVSMV

-516 FEDGNSWIPKNYSEN
+516 FEDGNSWIPKNYSAN

-538 RYALS
+538 RYALA

-568 IFKADNDERKSKRMF
+568 IFKADNDEKKSKRMF

-624 DRNDVVIDNFEE
+624 DRHDVMIDNFEE
-636 ELKKEIEEKGGAKQV
+636 DLKKEIEERGGAKQV
-651 MSREVAYLISDILS
+651 MSQEVAYLISDILS

-725 NQVGGRVAAPIWGKY
+725 NQVGGRIAAPIWGKY
-740 MVEALKTVKPTW
+740 MVEALKTIKPTW
-752 YKKPANVVNVEVC
+752 YKKPNNIVNINIC
-765 AISGKLPSPS
+765 AVSGKLPSAS
-775 CYSLKSELFIRD
+775 CYSIKSELFIRD

-794 NVCANHLQ
+794 NVCANYLQ

>member
-1 MINWNNLFIINKI
+1 M
-14 KIIRNSKLKFLKNIQ
+14 KFLKNIWQ
-29 KKYKDINI
+29 KYNNLNI
-37 SQFKKFYIITIGII
+37 KQFKKFYIIMIAII
-51 FLISTII
+51 FLLNTII
-58 FSCLIADIIIQP
+58 FSFLIADIVAQP
-70 DIQAIELYKP
+70 DIEAIELYQP

-102 ALVEYK
+102 ALVNYK
-108 DLPEHLIEAI
+108 DLPPHLIEAI

-127 KHAGIDVIGIF
+127 KHAGIDIIGIF

-232 CAMLATLPPSPNAYS
+232 CAMLATLPPSPNTYS

-271 ITSAERDI
+271 ITQAEGDI

-313 VRRMLV
+313 VRRILV
-319 EKYDE
+319 ERYDE
-324 KTLKEDGLKIYTT
+324 KTLKEEGLKIYTT

-344 AAQRLLTEA
+344 AAQKLLTEA

-358 IRYEGGSLDISSVY
+358 IKYEGGSLDISSVY
-372 DRNLLN
+372 DRTLLN
-378 KLEILSLM
+378 KLEMLSLIVA
-386 FELPEDLTY
+386 LPEDLAY

-403 DSLNKNVSSP
+403 DALNKNVSSP
-413 LALISDIFGM
+413 LALLSDMFGM
-423 EEVNDIMMEV
+423 ENVNDVIMEV

-449 VSIDPRNGYIVSMV
+449 VSINPKNGYIVSMV

-516 FEDGNSWIPKNYSEN
+516 FEDGNSWIPKNYSAN

-538 RYALS
+538 RYALA

-568 IFKADNDERKSKRMF
+568 IFKADNDEKKSKRMF

-624 DRNDVVIDNFEE
+624 DRHDVMIDNFEE
-636 ELKKEIEEKGGAKQV
+636 DLKKEIEERGGAKQV
-651 MSREVAYLISDILS
+651 MSQEVAYLISDILS

-725 NQVGGRVAAPIWGKY
+725 NQVGGRIAAPIWGKY
-740 MVEALKTVKPTW
+740 MVEALKTIKPTW
-752 YKKPANVVNVEVC
+752 YKKPNNIVNVNIC
-765 AISGKLPSPS
+765 AISGKLPSAS
-775 CYSLKSELFIRD
+775 CYSIKSELFIRD

-794 NVCANHLQ
+794 NVCANYLQ

>member
-1 MINWNNLFIINKI
+1 M
-14 KIIRNSKLKFLKNIQ
+14 KFLKNIWQ
-29 KKYKDINI
+29 KYNNLDIK
-37 SQFKKFYIITIGII
+37 QFKKFYIIAIAII
-51 FLISTII
+51 FLLNTII
-58 FSCLIADIIIQP
+58 FSFLIADIVAQP
-70 DIQAIELYKP
+70 DIEAIELYQP

-102 ALVEYK
+102 ALVNYK
-108 DLPEHLIEAI
+108 DLPPHLIEAI

-127 KHAGIDVIGIF
+127 KHAGIDIIGIF

-232 CAMLATLPPSPNAYS
+232 CAMLATLPPSPNTYS

-271 ITSAERDI
+271 ITQAEGDI

-313 VRRMLV
+313 VRRILV
-319 EKYDE
+319 ERYDE
-324 KTLKEDGLKIYTT
+324 KTLKEEGLKIYTT

-344 AAQRLLTEA
+344 AAQKLLTEA

-358 IRYEGGSLDISSVY
+358 IKYEGGSLDISSVY
-372 DRNLLN
+372 DRTLLN
-378 KLEILSLM
+378 KLEMLSLIVA
-386 FELPEDLTY
+386 LPEDLAY

-403 DSLNKNVSSP
+403 DALNKNVSSP
-413 LALISDIFGM
+413 LALLSDMFGM
-423 EEVNDIMMEV
+423 ENVNDVIMEV

-449 VSIDPRNGYIVSMV
+449 VSINPKNGYIVSMV

-516 FEDGNSWIPKNYSEN
+516 FEDGNSWIPKNYSAN

-538 RYALS
+538 RYALA

-568 IFKADNDERKSKRMF
+568 IFKADNDEKKSKRMF

-624 DRNDVVIDNFEE
+624 DRHDVMIDNFEE
-636 ELKKEIEEKGGAKQV
+636 DLKKEIEEKGGAKQV
-651 MSREVAYLISDILS
+651 MSQEVAYLISDILS

-725 NQVGGRVAAPIWGKY
+725 NQVGGRIAAPIWGKY
-740 MVEALKTVKPTW
+740 MVEALKTIKPTW
-752 YKKPANVVNVEVC
+752 YKKPNNIVNVNIC
-765 AISGKLPSPS
+765 AISGKLPSAS
-775 CYSLKSELFIRD
+775 CYSIKSELFIRD

-794 NVCANHLQ
+794 NVCANYLQ

>member
-1 MINWNNLFIINKI
+1 M
-14 KIIRNSKLKFLKNIQ
+14 KFLKNIWQ
-29 KKYKDINI
+29 KYNNLNI
-37 SQFKKFYIITIGII
+37 KQFKKFYIITIAII
-51 FLISTII
+51 FLLNTII
-58 FSCLIADIIIQP
+58 FSFLIADIVAQP
-70 DIQAIELYKP
+70 DIEAIELYQP

-102 ALVEYK
+102 ALVNYK
-108 DLPEHLIEAI
+108 DLPPHLIEAI

-127 KHAGIDVIGIF
+127 KHAGIDIIGIF

-232 CAMLATLPPSPNAYS
+232 CAMLATLPPSPNTYS

-271 ITSAERDI
+271 ITQAEGDI

-313 VRRMLV
+313 VRRILV
-319 EKYDE
+319 ERYDE
-324 KTLKEDGLKIYTT
+324 KTLKEEGLKIYTT

-344 AAQRLLTEA
+344 AAQKLLTEA

-358 IRYEGGSLDISSVY
+358 IKYEGGSLDISSVY
-372 DRNLLN
+372 DRTLLN
-378 KLEILSLM
+378 KLEMLSLIVA
-386 FELPEDLTY
+386 LPEDLAY

-403 DSLNKNVSSP
+403 DALNKNVSSP
-413 LALISDIFGM
+413 LALLSDMFGM
-423 EEVNDIMMEV
+423 ENVNDVIMEV

-449 VSIDPRNGYIVSMV
+449 VSINPKNGYIVSMV

-516 FEDGNSWIPKNYSEN
+516 FEDGNSWIPKNYSAN

-538 RYALS
+538 RYALA

-568 IFKADNDERKSKRMF
+568 IFKADNDEKKSKRMF

-740 MVEALKTVKPTW
+740 MVESLKTVKPTW
-752 YKKPANVVNVEVC
+752 YKKPTDIANVEIC
-765 AISGKLPSPS
+765 SISGKLPSPS

>member
-1 MINWNNLFIINKI
+1 M
-14 KIIRNSKLKFLKNIQ
+14 KFLKNIWQ
-29 KKYKDINI
+29 KYNNLNI
-37 SQFKKFYIITIGII
+37 KQFKKFYIIAIAII
-51 FLISTII
+51 FLLNTII
-58 FSCLIADIIIQP
+58 FSFLIADIVAQP
-70 DIQAIELYKP
+70 DIEAIELYQP

-102 ALVEYK
+102 ALVNYK
-108 DLPEHLIEAI
+108 DLPPHLIEAI

-127 KHAGIDVIGIF
+127 KHAGIDIIGIF
-138 RGTIGNMLLGRRPR
+138 RGTIGNMLFGRRPR

-232 CAMLATLPPSPNAYS
+232 CAMLATLPPSPNTYS

-271 ITSAERDI
+271 ITQAEGDI

-313 VRRMLV
+313 VRRILV
-319 EKYDE
+319 ERYDE
-324 KTLKEDGLKIYTT
+324 KTLKEEGLKIYTT

-344 AAQRLLTEA
+344 AAQKLLTEA

-358 IRYEGGSLDISSVY
+358 IKYEGGSLDISSVY
-372 DRNLLN
+372 DRTLLN
-378 KLEILSLM
+378 KLEMLSLIVA
-386 FELPEDLTY
+386 LPEDLAY

-403 DSLNKNVSSP
+403 DALNKNVSSP
-413 LALISDIFGM
+413 LALLSDMFGM
-423 EEVNDIMMEV
+423 ENVNDVIMEV

-449 VSIDPRNGYIVSMV
+449 VSINPKNGYIVSMV

-516 FEDGNSWIPKNYSEN
+516 FEDGNSWIPKNYSAN

-538 RYALS
+538 RYALA

-568 IFKADNDERKSKRMF
+568 IFKADNDEKKSKRMF

-624 DRNDVVIDNFEE
+624 DRHDVMIDNFEE
-636 ELKKEIEEKGGAKQV
+636 DLKKEIEERGGAKQV
-651 MSREVAYLISDILS
+651 MSQEVAYLISDILS
-665 GVLRGGTATSAM
+665 GVLRGGTATRAM

-725 NQVGGRVAAPIWGKY
+725 NQVGGRIAAPIWGKY
-740 MVEALKTVKPTW
+740 MVEALKTIKPTW
-752 YKKPANVVNVEVC
+752 YKKPNNIVNVNIC
-765 AISGKLPSPS
+765 AISGKLPSAS
-775 CYSLKSELFIRD
+775 CYSIKSELFIRD

-794 NVCANHLQ
+794 NVCANYLQ

>member
-1 MINWNNLFIINKI
+1 M
-14 KIIRNSKLKFLKNIQ
+14 KFLKNIWQ
-29 KKYKDINI
+29 KYNNLNI
-37 SQFKKFYIITIGII
+37 KQFKKFYIIAIAII
-51 FLISTII
+51 FLLNTII
-58 FSCLIADIIIQP
+58 FSFLIADIVAQP
-70 DIQAIELYKP
+70 DIEAIELYQP

-102 ALVEYK
+102 ALVNYK
-108 DLPEHLIEAI
+108 DLPPHLIEAI

-127 KHAGIDVIGIF
+127 KHAGIDIIGIF

-232 CAMLATLPPSPNAYS
+232 CAMLATLPPSPNTYS

-271 ITSAERDI
+271 ITQSEGDI

-313 VRRMLV
+313 VRRILV
-319 EKYDE
+319 ERYDE
-324 KTLKEDGLKIYTT
+324 KTLKEEGLKIYTT

-344 AAQRLLTEA
+344 AAQKLLTEA

-358 IRYEGGSLDISSVY
+358 IKYEGGSLDISSVY
-372 DRNLLN
+372 DRTLLN
-378 KLEILSLM
+378 KLEMLSLIVA
-386 FELPEDLTY
+386 LPEDLAY

-403 DSLNKNVSSP
+403 DALNKNVSSP
-413 LALISDIFGM
+413 LALMSDMFGM
-423 EEVNDIMMEV
+423 ENVNDVIMEV

-449 VSIDPRNGYIVSMV
+449 VSINPKNGYIVSMV

-516 FEDGNSWIPKNYSEN
+516 FEDGNSWIPKNYSAN

-538 RYALS
+538 RYALA

-568 IFKADNDERKSKRMF
+568 IFKADNDEKKSKRMF

-624 DRNDVVIDNFEE
+624 DRYDVMIDNFEE
-636 ELKKEIEEKGGAKQV
+636 DLKKEIEERGGAKQV
-651 MSREVAYLISDILS
+651 MSQEVAYLISDILS

-725 NQVGGRVAAPIWGKY
+725 NQVGGRIAAPIWGKY
-740 MVEALKTVKPTW
+740 MVEALKTIKPTW
-752 YKKPANVVNVEVC
+752 YKKPNNIVNVNIC
-765 AISGKLPSPS
+765 AISGKLPSAS
-775 CYSLKSELFIRD
+775 CYSIKSELFIRD

-794 NVCANHLQ
+794 NVCANYLQ
-802 DSSELDSI
+802 DSNELDSI

>member
-1 MINWNNLFIINKI
+1 
-14 KIIRNSKLKFLKNIQ
+14 
-29 KKYKDINI
+29 
-37 SQFKKFYIITIGII
+37 
-51 FLISTII
+51 
-58 FSCLIADIIIQP
+58 
-70 DIQAIELYKP
+70 
-80 TIPTKIYDIKGEVIS
+80 
-95 EFFTEQR
+95 
-102 ALVEYK
+102 
-108 DLPEHLIEAI
+108 
-118 ISMEDNNFM
+118 MEDNNFM
-127 KHAGIDVIGIF
+127 KHAGIDIIGIF

-232 CAMLATLPPSPNAYS
+232 CAMLATLPPSPNTYS

-271 ITSAERDI
+271 ITQAEGDI

-313 VRRMLV
+313 VRRILV
-319 EKYDE
+319 ERYDE
-324 KTLKEDGLKIYTT
+324 KTLKEEGLKIYTT

-344 AAQRLLTEA
+344 AAQKLLTEA

-358 IRYEGGSLDISSVY
+358 IKYEGGSLDISSVY
-372 DRNLLN
+372 DRTLLN
-378 KLEILSLM
+378 KLEMLSLIVA
-386 FELPEDLTY
+386 LPEDLAY

-403 DSLNKNVSSP
+403 DALNKNVSSP
-413 LALISDIFGM
+413 LALLSDMFGM
-423 EEVNDIMMEV
+423 ENVNDVIMEV

-449 VSIDPRNGYIVSMV
+449 VSINPKNGYIVSMV

-516 FEDGNSWIPKNYSEN
+516 FEDGNSWIPKNYSAN

-538 RYALS
+538 RYALA

-568 IFKADNDERKSKRMF
+568 IFKADNDEKKSKRMF

-624 DRNDVVIDNFEE
+624 DRHDVMIDNFEE
-636 ELKKEIEEKGGAKQV
+636 DLKKEIEERGGAKQV
-651 MSREVAYLISDILS
+651 MSQEVAYLISDILS

-725 NQVGGRVAAPIWGKY
+725 NQVGGRIAAPIWGKY
-740 MVEALKTVKPTW
+740 MVEALKTIKPTW
-752 YKKPANVVNVEVC
+752 YKKPNNIVNVNICTV
-765 AISGKLPSPS
+765 SGKLPSAS
-775 CYSLKSELFIRD
+775 CYSIKSEIFIRD

-794 NVCANHLQ
+794 NVCANYLQ

>member
-1 MINWNNLFIINKI
+1 M
-14 KIIRNSKLKFLKNIQ
+14 KFLKNIWQ
-29 KKYKDINI
+29 KYNNLNI
-37 SQFKKFYIITIGII
+37 KQFKKFYIITIAII
-51 FLISTII
+51 FLLNTII
-58 FSCLIADIIIQP
+58 FSFLIADIVAQP
-70 DIQAIELYKP
+70 DIEAIELYQP

-102 ALVEYK
+102 ALVNYK
-108 DLPEHLIEAI
+108 DLPPHLIEAI

-127 KHAGIDVIGIF
+127 KHAGIDIIGIF

-232 CAMLATLPPSPNAYS
+232 CAMLATLPPSPNTYS

-271 ITSAERDI
+271 ITQAEGDI

-313 VRRMLV
+313 VRRILV
-319 EKYDE
+319 ERYDE
-324 KTLKEDGLKIYTT
+324 KTLKEEGLKIYTT

-344 AAQRLLTEA
+344 AAQKLLTEA

-358 IRYEGGSLDISSVY
+358 IKYEGGSLDISSVY
-372 DRNLLN
+372 DRTLLN
-378 KLEILSLM
+378 KLEMLSLIVA
-386 FELPEDLTY
+386 LPEDLSY

-403 DSLNKNVSSP
+403 DALNKNVSSS
-413 LALISDIFGM
+413 LALLSDMFGM
-423 EEVNDIMMEV
+423 ENVNDVIMEV

-449 VSIDPRNGYIVSMV
+449 VSINPKNGYIVSMV

-516 FEDGNSWIPKNYSEN
+516 FEDGNSWIPKNYSAN

-538 RYALS
+538 RYALA

-568 IFKADNDERKSKRMF
+568 IFKADNDEKKSKRMF

-624 DRNDVVIDNFEE
+624 DRHDVMIDNFEE
-636 ELKKEIEEKGGAKQV
+636 DLKKEIEERGGAKQV
-651 MSREVAYLISDILS
+651 MSQEVAYLISDILS

-725 NQVGGRVAAPIWGKY
+725 NQVGGRIAAPIWGKY
-740 MVEALKTVKPTW
+740 MVEALKTIKPTW
-752 YKKPANVVNVEVC
+752 YKKPNNIVNVNIC
-765 AISGKLPSPS
+765 AISGKLPSAS
-775 CYSLKSELFIRD
+775 CYSIKSELFIRD

-794 NVCANHLQ
+794 NVCANYLQ

>member
-1 MINWNNLFIINKI
+1 M
-14 KIIRNSKLKFLKNIQ
+14 KFLKNIWQ
-29 KKYKDINI
+29 KYNNLNI
-37 SQFKKFYIITIGII
+37 KQFKKFYIIAIAII
-51 FLISTII
+51 FLLNTII
-58 FSCLIADIIIQP
+58 FSFLIADIVAQP
-70 DIQAIELYKP
+70 DIEAIELYQP

-102 ALVEYK
+102 ALVNYK
-108 DLPEHLIEAI
+108 DLPPHLIEAI

-127 KHAGIDVIGIF
+127 RHAGIDIIGIF

-232 CAMLATLPPSPNAYS
+232 CAMLATLPPSPNTYS

-271 ITSAERDI
+271 ITQAEGDI

-301 ASMDRAP
+301 ASIDRAP

-324 KTLKEDGLKIYTT
+324 KTLKEEGLKIYTT

-344 AAQRLLTEA
+344 AAQKLLTEA

-358 IRYEGGSLDISSVY
+358 IKYEGGSLDISSVY
-372 DRNLLN
+372 DRTLLN
-378 KLEILSLM
+378 KLEMLSLIVA
-386 FELPEDLTY
+386 LPEDLAY

-403 DSLNKNVSSP
+403 DALNKNVSSP
-413 LALISDIFGM
+413 LALLSDMFGM
-423 EEVNDIMMEV
+423 ENVNDVIMEV

-449 VSIDPRNGYIVSMV
+449 VSINPKNGYIVSMV

-516 FEDGNSWIPKNYSEN
+516 FEDGNSWIPKNYSAN

-538 RYALS
+538 RYALA

-568 IFKADNDERKSKRMF
+568 IFKADNDEKKSKRMF

-624 DRNDVVIDNFEE
+624 DRHDVMIDNFEE
-636 ELKKEIEEKGGAKQV
+636 DLKKEIEERGGAKQV
-651 MSREVAYLISDILS
+651 MSQEVAYLISDILS

-725 NQVGGRVAAPIWGKY
+725 NQVGGRIAAPIWGKY
-740 MVEALKTVKPTW
+740 MVEALKTIKPTW
-752 YKKPANVVNVEVC
+752 YKKPNNIVNVNIC
-765 AISGKLPSPS
+765 AISGKLPSAS
-775 CYSLKSELFIRD
+775 CYSIKSELFIRD

-794 NVCANHLQ
+794 NVCANYLQ

>member
-1 MINWNNLFIINKI
+1 M
-14 KIIRNSKLKFLKNIQ
+14 KFLKNIWQ
-29 KKYKDINI
+29 KYNNLNI
-37 SQFKKFYIITIGII
+37 KQFKKFYIIAIAII
-51 FLISTII
+51 FLLNTII
-58 FSCLIADIIIQP
+58 FSFLIADIVAQP
-70 DIQAIELYKP
+70 DIEAIELYQP

-102 ALVEYK
+102 ALVNYK
-108 DLPEHLIEAI
+108 DLPPHLIEAI

-127 KHAGIDVIGIF
+127 KHAGIDIIGIF

-232 CAMLATLPPSPNAYS
+232 CAMLATLPPSPNTYS

-271 ITSAERDI
+271 ITQAEGDI

-313 VRRMLV
+313 VRRILV
-319 EKYDE
+319 ERYDE
-324 KTLKEDGLKIYTT
+324 KTLKEEGLKIYTT

-344 AAQRLLTEA
+344 AAQKLLTEA

-358 IRYEGGSLDISSVY
+358 IKYEGGSLDISSVY
-372 DRNLLN
+372 DRTLLN
-378 KLEILSLM
+378 KLEMLSLIVA
-386 FELPEDLTY
+386 LPEDLAY

-403 DSLNKNVSSP
+403 DALNKNVSSP
-413 LALISDIFGM
+413 LALLSDMFGM
-423 EEVNDIMMEV
+423 ENVNDVIMEV

-449 VSIDPRNGYIVSMV
+449 VSINPKNGYIVSMV

-516 FEDGNSWIPKNYSEN
+516 FEDGNSWIPKNYSAN

-538 RYALS
+538 RYALA

-568 IFKADNDERKSKRMF
+568 IFKADNDEKKSKRMF

-624 DRNDVVIDNFEE
+624 DRHDVMIDNFEE
-636 ELKKEIEEKGGAKQV
+636 DLKKEIEERGGAKQV
-651 MSREVAYLISDILS
+651 MSQEVAYLISDILS

-725 NQVGGRVAAPIWGKY
+725 NQVGGRIAAPIWGKY
-740 MVEALKTVKPTW
+740 MVEALKTIKSTW
-752 YKKPANVVNVEVC
+752 YKKPNNIVNVNIC
-765 AISGKLPSPS
+765 AISGKLPSAS
-775 CYSLKSELFIRD
+775 CYSIKSELFIRD

-794 NVCANHLQ
+794 NVCANYLQ

>member
-1 MINWNNLFIINKI
+1 M
-14 KIIRNSKLKFLKNIQ
+14 KFLKNIWQ
-29 KKYKDINI
+29 KYNNLNI
-37 SQFKKFYIITIGII
+37 KQFKKFYIIAIAII
-51 FLISTII
+51 FLLNTII
-58 FSCLIADIIIQP
+58 FSFLIADIVAQP
-70 DIQAIELYKP
+70 DIEAIELYQP

-102 ALVEYK
+102 ALVNYK
-108 DLPEHLIEAI
+108 DLPPHLIEAI

-127 KHAGIDVIGIF
+127 RHAGIDIIGIF

-232 CAMLATLPPSPNAYS
+232 CAMLATLPPSPNTYS

-271 ITSAERDI
+271 ITQAEGDI

-313 VRRMLV
+313 VRRILV
-319 EKYDE
+319 ERYDE
-324 KTLKEDGLKIYTT
+324 KTLKEEGLKIYTT

-344 AAQRLLTEA
+344 AAQKLLTEA

-358 IRYEGGSLDISSVY
+358 IKYEGGSLDISSVY
-372 DRNLLN
+372 DRTLLN
-378 KLEILSLM
+378 KLEMLSLIVA
-386 FELPEDLTY
+386 LPEDLAY
-395 NKFNIAVR
+395 NKFNIAV
-403 DSLNKNVSSP
+403 SSP
-413 LALISDIFGM
+413 LALLSDMFGM
-423 EEVNDIMMEV
+423 ENVNDVIMEV

-449 VSIDPRNGYIVSMV
+449 VSINPKNGYIVSMV

-516 FEDGNSWIPKNYSEN
+516 FEDGNSWIPKNYSAN

-538 RYALS
+538 RYALA

-568 IFKADNDERKSKRMF
+568 IFKADNDEKKSKRMF

-615 EPILIRYVT
+615 EPSLIRYVT
-624 DRNDVVIDNFEE
+624 DRHDVMIDNFEE
-636 ELKKEIEEKGGAKQV
+636 DLKKEIEERGGAKQV
-651 MSREVAYLISDILS
+651 MSQEVAYLISDILS
-665 GVLRGGTATSAM
+665 GVLRGGTAPSAM

-725 NQVGGRVAAPIWGKY
+725 NQVGGRIAAPIWGKY
-740 MVEALKTVKPTW
+740 MVEALKTIKPTW
-752 YKKPANVVNVEVC
+752 YKKPNNIVNINIC
-765 AISGKLPSPS
+765 AISGKLPSAS
-775 CYSLKSELFIRD
+775 CYSIKSELFIRD

-794 NVCANHLQ
+794 NVCANYLQ

>member
-1 MINWNNLFIINKI
+1 M
-14 KIIRNSKLKFLKNIQ
+14 KFLKNIWQ
-29 KKYKDINI
+29 KYNNLNI
-37 SQFKKFYIITIGII
+37 KQFKKFYIIAIAII
-51 FLISTII
+51 FLLNTII
-58 FSCLIADIIIQP
+58 FSFLIADIVAQP
-70 DIQAIELYKP
+70 DIEAIELYQP

-102 ALVEYK
+102 ALVNYK
-108 DLPEHLIEAI
+108 DLPPHLIEAI

-127 KHAGIDVIGIF
+127 KHAGIDIIGIF

-232 CAMLATLPPSPNAYS
+232 CAMLATLPPSPNTYS

-271 ITSAERDI
+271 ITQAEGDI

-313 VRRMLV
+313 VRRILV
-319 EKYDE
+319 ERYDE
-324 KTLKEDGLKIYTT
+324 KTLKEEGLKIYTT

-344 AAQRLLTEA
+344 AAQKLLTEA

-358 IRYEGGSLDISSVY
+358 IKYEGGSLDISSVY
-372 DRNLLN
+372 DRTLLN
-378 KLEILSLM
+378 KLEMLSLIVA
-386 FELPEDLTY
+386 LPEDLAY

-403 DSLNKNVSSP
+403 DALNKNVSSP
-413 LALISDIFGM
+413 LALLSDMFGM
-423 EEVNDIMMEV
+423 ENVNDVIMEV

-449 VSIDPRNGYIVSMV
+449 VSINPKNGYIVSMV

-516 FEDGNSWIPKNYSEN
+516 FEDGNSWIPKNYSAN

-538 RYALS
+538 RYALA

-568 IFKADNDERKSKRMF
+568 IFKADNDEKKSKRMF

-624 DRNDVVIDNFEE
+624 DRHDVMIDNFEE
-636 ELKKEIEEKGGAKQV
+636 DLKKEIEERGGAKQV
-651 MSREVAYLISDILS
+651 MSQEVAYLISDILS

-725 NQVGGRVAAPIWGKY
+725 NQVGGRIAAPIWGKY
-740 MVEALKTVKPTW
+740 MVEALKTIKPTW
-752 YKKPANVVNVEVC
+752 YKKPNNIVNINIC
-765 AISGKLPSPS
+765 AISGKLPSAS
-775 CYSLKSELFIRD
+775 CYSIKSELFIRD

-794 NVCANHLQ
+794 NVCANYLQ
-802 DSSELDSI
+802 DSNELDSI

>member
-1 MINWNNLFIINKI
+1 M
-14 KIIRNSKLKFLKNIQ
+14 KFLKNIWQ
-29 KKYKDINI
+29 KYNNLNI
-37 SQFKKFYIITIGII
+37 KQFKRFYIITIAII
-51 FLISTII
+51 FLLNTII
-58 FSCLIADIIIQP
+58 FSFLIEDIVAQP
-70 DIQAIELYKP
+70 DIEAIELYQP

-102 ALVEYK
+102 ALVNYK
-108 DLPEHLIEAI
+108 DLPPHLIEAI

-127 KHAGIDVIGIF
+127 KHAGIDIIGIF

-232 CAMLATLPPSPNAYS
+232 CAMLATLPPSPNTYS

-271 ITSAERDI
+271 ITQAEGDI

-313 VRRMLV
+313 VRRILV
-319 EKYDE
+319 ERYDE
-324 KTLKEDGLKIYTT
+324 KTLKEEGLKIYTT

-344 AAQRLLTEA
+344 AAQKLLTEA

-358 IRYEGGSLDISSVY
+358 IKYEGGSLDISSVY
-372 DRNLLN
+372 DRTLLN
-378 KLEILSLM
+378 KLEMLSLIVA
-386 FELPEDLTY
+386 LPEDLAY

-403 DSLNKNVSSP
+403 DALNKNVSSP
-413 LALISDIFGM
+413 LALLSDMFGM
-423 EEVNDIMMEV
+423 ENVNDVIMEV

-449 VSIDPRNGYIVSMV
+449 VSINPKNGYIVSMV

-516 FEDGNSWIPKNYSEN
+516 FEDGNSWIPKNYSAN

-538 RYALS
+538 RYALA

-568 IFKADNDERKSKRMF
+568 IFKADNDEKKSKRMF

-624 DRNDVVIDNFEE
+624 DRHDVMIDNFEE
-636 ELKKEIEEKGGAKQV
+636 DLKKEIEERGGAKQV
-651 MSREVAYLISDILS
+651 MSQEVAYLISDILS

-725 NQVGGRVAAPIWGKY
+725 NQVGGRIAAPIWGKY
-740 MVEALKTVKPTW
+740 MVEALKTIKPTW
-752 YKKPANVVNVEVC
+752 YKKPDNIVNVNIC
-765 AISGKLPSPS
+765 AISGKLPSAS
-775 CYSLKSELFIRD
+775 CYSIKSELFIRD

-794 NVCANHLQ
+794 NVCANYLQ

>member
-1 MINWNNLFIINKI
+1 M
-14 KIIRNSKLKFLKNIQ
+14 KFLKNIWQ
-29 KKYKDINI
+29 KYNNLNI
-37 SQFKKFYIITIGII
+37 KQFKKFYIIAIAII
-51 FLISTII
+51 FLLNTII
-58 FSCLIADIIIQP
+58 FSFLIADIVAQP
-70 DIQAIELYKP
+70 DIEAIELYQP

-102 ALVEYK
+102 ALVNYK
-108 DLPEHLIEAI
+108 DLPPHLIEAI

-127 KHAGIDVIGIF
+127 KHAGIDIIGIF

-232 CAMLATLPPSPNAYS
+232 CAMLATLPPSPNTYS

-271 ITSAERDI
+271 ITQAEGDI

-313 VRRMLV
+313 VRRILV
-319 EKYDE
+319 ERYDE
-324 KTLKEDGLKIYTT
+324 KTLKEEGLKIYTT

-344 AAQRLLTEA
+344 AAQKLLTEA

-358 IRYEGGSLDISSVY
+358 IKYEGGSLDISSVY
-372 DRNLLN
+372 DRTLLN
-378 KLEILSLM
+378 KLEMLSLIVA
-386 FELPEDLTY
+386 LPEDLAY

-403 DSLNKNVSSP
+403 DALNKNVSSP
-413 LALISDIFGM
+413 LALLSDMFGM
-423 EEVNDIMMEV
+423 ENVNDVIMEV

-449 VSIDPRNGYIVSMV
+449 VSINPKNGYIVSMV

-516 FEDGNSWIPKNYSEN
+516 FEDGNSWIPKNYSAN

-538 RYALS
+538 RYALA

-568 IFKADNDERKSKRMF
+568 IFKADNDEKKSKRMF
-583 NADLTLSLGTGLFT
+583 NADLTLALGTGLFT

-624 DRNDVVIDNFEE
+624 DRHDVMIDNFEE
-636 ELKKEIEEKGGAKQV
+636 DLKKEIEERGGAKQV
-651 MSREVAYLISDILS
+651 MSQEVAYLISDILS

-725 NQVGGRVAAPIWGKY
+725 NQVGGRIAAPIWGKY
-740 MVEALKTVKPTW
+740 MVEALKTIKPTW
-752 YKKPANVVNVEVC
+752 YKKPNNIVNVNIC
-765 AISGKLPSPS
+765 AISGKLPSAS
-775 CYSLKSELFIRD
+775 CYSIKSELFIRD

-794 NVCANHLQ
+794 NVCANYLQ

>member
-1 MINWNNLFIINKI
+1 M
-14 KIIRNSKLKFLKNIQ
+14 KFLKNIWQ
-29 KKYKDINI
+29 KYNNLNI
-37 SQFKKFYIITIGII
+37 KQFKKFYIIAIAII
-51 FLISTII
+51 FLLNTII
-58 FSCLIADIIIQP
+58 FSFLIADIVAQP
-70 DIQAIELYKP
+70 DIEAIELYQP

-102 ALVEYK
+102 ALVNYK
-108 DLPEHLIEAI
+108 DLPPHLIEAI

-127 KHAGIDVIGIF
+127 KHAGIDIIGIF

-232 CAMLATLPPSPNAYS
+232 CAMLATLPPSPNTYS

-271 ITSAERDI
+271 ITQEEGDI

-313 VRRMLV
+313 VRRILV
-319 EKYDE
+319 ERYDE
-324 KTLKEDGLKIYTT
+324 KTLKEEGLKIYTT

-344 AAQRLLTEA
+344 AAQKLLTEA

-358 IRYEGGSLDISSVY
+358 IKYEGGSLDISSVY
-372 DRNLLN
+372 DRTLLN
-378 KLEILSLM
+378 KLEMLSLIVA
-386 FELPEDLTY
+386 LPEDLAY

-403 DSLNKNVSSP
+403 DALNKNVSSP
-413 LALISDIFGM
+413 LALLSDMFGM
-423 EEVNDIMMEV
+423 ENVNDVIMEV

-449 VSIDPRNGYIVSMV
+449 VSINPKNGYIVSMV

-516 FEDGNSWIPKNYSEN
+516 FEDGNSWIPKNYSAN

-538 RYALS
+538 RYALA

-568 IFKADNDERKSKRMF
+568 IFKADNDEKKSKRMF

-624 DRNDVVIDNFEE
+624 DRHDVMIDNFEE
-636 ELKKEIEEKGGAKQV
+636 DLKKEIEERGGAKQV
-651 MSREVAYLISDILS
+651 MSQEVAYLISDILS

-725 NQVGGRVAAPIWGKY
+725 NQVGGRIAAPIWGKY
-740 MVEALKTVKPTW
+740 MVEALKTIKPTW
-752 YKKPANVVNVEVC
+752 YKKPNNIVNVNIC
-765 AISGKLPSPS
+765 AISGKLPSAS
-775 CYSLKSELFIRD
+775 CYSIKSELFIRD

-794 NVCANHLQ
+794 NVCANYLQ

>member
-1 MINWNNLFIINKI
+1 M
-14 KIIRNSKLKFLKNIQ
+14 KFLKNIWQ
-29 KKYKDINI
+29 KYNNLNI
-37 SQFKKFYIITIGII
+37 KQFKKFYIIAIAII
-51 FLISTII
+51 FLLNTII
-58 FSCLIADIIIQP
+58 FSFLIADIVAQP
-70 DIQAIELYKP
+70 DIEAIELYQP

-102 ALVEYK
+102 ALVNYK
-108 DLPEHLIEAI
+108 DLPPHLIEAI

-127 KHAGIDVIGIF
+127 KHAGIDIIGIF

-232 CAMLATLPPSPNAYS
+232 CAMLATLPPSPNTYS

-271 ITSAERDI
+271 ITQAEGDI

-313 VRRMLV
+313 VRRILV
-319 EKYDE
+319 ERYDE
-324 KTLKEDGLKIYTT
+324 KTLKEEGLKIYTT

-344 AAQRLLTEA
+344 AAQKLLTEA

-358 IRYEGGSLDISSVY
+358 IKYEGGSLDISSVY
-372 DRNLLN
+372 DRTLLN
-378 KLEILSLM
+378 KLEMLSLIVA
-386 FELPEDLTY
+386 LPEDLAY

-403 DSLNKNVSSP
+403 DALNKNVSSP
-413 LALISDIFGM
+413 LALLSDMFGM
-423 EEVNDIMMEV
+423 ENVNDVIMEV

-449 VSIDPRNGYIVSMV
+449 VSINPKNGYIVSMV

-516 FEDGNSWIPKNYSEN
+516 FEDGNSWIPKNYSAN

-538 RYALS
+538 RYALA

-568 IFKADNDERKSKRMF
+568 IFKADNDEKKSKRMF

-624 DRNDVVIDNFEE
+624 DRHDVMIDNFEE
-636 ELKKEIEEKGGAKQV
+636 DLKKEIEERGGAKQV
-651 MSREVAYLISDILS
+651 MSQEVAYLISDILS

-725 NQVGGRVAAPIWGKY
+725 NQVGGRIAAPIWGKY
-740 MVEALKTVKPTW
+740 MVEALKTIKPTW
-752 YKKPANVVNVEVC
+752 YKKPNNIVNINIC
-765 AISGKLPSPS
+765 SISGKLPSAS
-775 CYSLKSELFIRD
+775 CYSIKSELFIRD

-794 NVCANHLQ
+794 NVCANYLQ

>member
-1 MINWNNLFIINKI
+1 M
-14 KIIRNSKLKFLKNIQ
+14 KFLKNIWQ
-29 KKYKDINI
+29 KYNNLNI
-37 SQFKKFYIITIGII
+37 KQFKKFYIIAIAII
-51 FLISTII
+51 FLLNTII
-58 FSCLIADIIIQP
+58 FSFLIADIVAQP
-70 DIQAIELYKP
+70 DIEAIELYQP

-102 ALVEYK
+102 ALVNYK
-108 DLPEHLIEAI
+108 DLPPHLIEAI

-127 KHAGIDVIGIF
+127 KHAGIDIIGIF
-138 RGTIGNMLLGRRPR
+138 RGTIGNMLLRRRPR

-232 CAMLATLPPSPNAYS
+232 CAMLATLPPSPNTYS

-271 ITSAERDI
+271 ITQAEGDI

-313 VRRMLV
+313 VRRILV
-319 EKYDE
+319 ERYDE
-324 KTLKEDGLKIYTT
+324 KTLKEEGLKIYTT

-344 AAQRLLTEA
+344 AAQKLLTEA

-358 IRYEGGSLDISSVY
+358 IKYEGGSLDISSVY
-372 DRNLLN
+372 DRTLLN
-378 KLEILSLM
+378 KLEMLSLIVA
-386 FELPEDLTY
+386 LPEDLAY

-403 DSLNKNVSSP
+403 DALNKNVSSP
-413 LALISDIFGM
+413 LALLSDMFGM
-423 EEVNDIMMEV
+423 ENVNDVIMEV
-433 MKADEA
+433 MKANEA

-449 VSIDPRNGYIVSMV
+449 VSINPKNGYIVSMV

-516 FEDGNSWIPKNYSEN
+516 FEDGNSWIPKNYSAN

-538 RYALS
+538 RYALA

-568 IFKADNDERKSKRMF
+568 IFKADNDEKKSKRMF

-624 DRNDVVIDNFEE
+624 DRHDVMIDNFEE
-636 ELKKEIEEKGGAKQV
+636 DLKKEIEERGGAKQV
-651 MSREVAYLISDILS
+651 MSQEVAYLISDILS

-725 NQVGGRVAAPIWGKY
+725 NQVGGRIAAPIWGKY
-740 MVEALKTVKPTW
+740 MVEALKTIKPTW
-752 YKKPANVVNVEVC
+752 YKKPNNIVNVNIC
-765 AISGKLPSPS
+765 AISGKLPSAS
-775 CYSLKSELFIRD
+775 CYSIKSELFIRD

-794 NVCANHLQ
+794 NVCANYLQ

>member
-1 MINWNNLFIINKI
+1 M
-14 KIIRNSKLKFLKNIQ
+14 KFLKNIWQ
-29 KKYKDINI
+29 KYNNLNI
-37 SQFKKFYIITIGII
+37 KQFKKFYIITIAII
-51 FLISTII
+51 FLLNTII
-58 FSCLIADIIIQP
+58 FSFLIADIVAQP
-70 DIQAIELYKP
+70 DIEAIELYQP

-102 ALVEYK
+102 ALVNYK
-108 DLPEHLIEAI
+108 DLPPHLIEAI

-127 KHAGIDVIGIF
+127 KHAGIDIIGIF

-232 CAMLATLPPSPNAYS
+232 CAMLATLPPSPNTYS

-271 ITSAERDI
+271 ITQAEGDI

-313 VRRMLV
+313 VRRILV
-319 EKYDE
+319 ERYDE
-324 KTLKEDGLKIYTT
+324 KTLKEEGLKIYTT

-344 AAQRLLTEA
+344 AAQKLLTEA

-358 IRYEGGSLDISSVY
+358 IKYEGGSLDISSVY
-372 DRNLLN
+372 DRTLLN
-378 KLEILSLM
+378 KLEMLSLIVA
-386 FELPEDLTY
+386 LPEDLAY

-403 DSLNKNVSSP
+403 DALNKNVSSP
-413 LALISDIFGM
+413 LALLSDMFGM
-423 EEVNDIMMEV
+423 ENVNDVIMEV

-449 VSIDPRNGYIVSMV
+449 VSINPKNGYIVSMV

-516 FEDGNSWIPKNYSEN
+516 FEDGNSWIPKNYSAN

-538 RYALS
+538 RYALA

-568 IFKADNDERKSKRMF
+568 IFKADNDEKKSKRMF

-624 DRNDVVIDNFEE
+624 DRHDVMIDNFEE
-636 ELKKEIEEKGGAKQV
+636 DLKKEIEERGGAKQV
-651 MSREVAYLISDILS
+651 MSQEVAYLISDILS

-725 NQVGGRVAAPIWGKY
+725 NQVGGRIAAPIWGKY
-740 MVEALKTVKPTW
+740 MVEALKTIKPTW
-752 YKKPANVVNVEVC
+752 YKKPNNIVNINIC
-765 AISGKLPSPS
+765 AISGKLPSSS
-775 CYSLKSELFIRD
+775 CYSIKSELFIRD

-794 NVCANHLQ
+794 NVCANYLQ

>member
-1 MINWNNLFIINKI
+1 M
-14 KIIRNSKLKFLKNIQ
+14 KFLKNIWQ
-29 KKYKDINI
+29 KYNNLNI
-37 SQFKKFYIITIGII
+37 KQFKKFYIIAIAII
-51 FLISTII
+51 FLLNTII
-58 FSCLIADIIIQP
+58 FSFLIADIVAQP
-70 DIQAIELYKP
+70 DIEAIELYQP

-102 ALVEYK
+102 ALVNYK
-108 DLPEHLIEAI
+108 DLPPHLIEAI

-127 KHAGIDVIGIF
+127 RHAGIDIIGIF

-232 CAMLATLPPSPNAYS
+232 CAMLATLPPSPNTYS

-271 ITSAERDI
+271 ITQAEGDI

-313 VRRMLV
+313 VRRILV
-319 EKYDE
+319 ERYDE
-324 KTLKEDGLKIYTT
+324 KTLKEEGLKIYTT

-344 AAQRLLTEA
+344 AAQKLLTEA

-358 IRYEGGSLDISSVY
+358 IKYEGGSLDISSVY
-372 DRNLLN
+372 DRTLLN
-378 KLEILSLM
+378 KLEMLSLIVA
-386 FELPEDLTY
+386 LPEDLAY

-403 DSLNKNVSSP
+403 DALNKNVSSP
-413 LALISDIFGM
+413 LALLSDMFGM
-423 EEVNDIMMEV
+423 ENVNDVIMEV

-449 VSIDPRNGYIVSMV
+449 VSINPKNGYIVSMV

-516 FEDGNSWIPKNYSEN
+516 FEDGNSWIPKNYSAN

-538 RYALS
+538 RYALA

-568 IFKADNDERKSKRMF
+568 IFKADNDEKKSKRMF

-624 DRNDVVIDNFEE
+624 DRHDVMIDNFEE
-636 ELKKEIEEKGGAKQV
+636 DLKKEIEERGGAKQV
-651 MSREVAYLISDILS
+651 MSQEVAYLISDILS

-725 NQVGGRVAAPIWGKY
+725 NQVGGRIAAPIWGKY
-740 MVEALKTVKPTW
+740 MVEALKTIKPTW
-752 YKKPANVVNVEVC
+752 YKKPNNIVNVNIC
-765 AISGKLPSPS
+765 AISGKLPSAS
-775 CYSLKSELFIRD
+775 CYSIKSELFIRD

-794 NVCANHLQ
+794 NVCANYLQ

>member
-1 MINWNNLFIINKI
+1 M
-14 KIIRNSKLKFLKNIQ
+14 KFLKNIWQ
-29 KKYKDINI
+29 KYNNLNI
-37 SQFKKFYIITIGII
+37 KQFKKFYIIAIAII
-51 FLISTII
+51 FLLNTII
-58 FSCLIADIIIQP
+58 FSFLIADIVAQP
-70 DIQAIELYKP
+70 DIEAIELYQP

-102 ALVEYK
+102 ALVNYK
-108 DLPEHLIEAI
+108 DLPPHLIEAI

-127 KHAGIDVIGIF
+127 KHAGIDIIGIF

-232 CAMLATLPPSPNAYS
+232 CAMLATLPPSPNTYS

-271 ITSAERDI
+271 ITQAEGDI

-301 ASMDRAP
+301 TSMDRAP

-313 VRRMLV
+313 VRRILV
-319 EKYDE
+319 ERYDE
-324 KTLKEDGLKIYTT
+324 KTLKEEGLKIYTT

-344 AAQRLLTEA
+344 AAQKLLTEA

-358 IRYEGGSLDISSVY
+358 IKYEGGSLDISSVY
-372 DRNLLN
+372 DRTLLN
-378 KLEILSLM
+378 KLEMLSLIVA
-386 FELPEDLTY
+386 LPEDLAY

-403 DSLNKNVSSP
+403 DALNKNVSSP
-413 LALISDIFGM
+413 LALLSDMFGM
-423 EEVNDIMMEV
+423 ENVNDVIMEV

-449 VSIDPRNGYIVSMV
+449 VSINPKNGYIVSMV

-516 FEDGNSWIPKNYSEN
+516 FEDGNSWIPKNYSAN

-538 RYALS
+538 RYALA

-568 IFKADNDERKSKRMF
+568 IFKADNDEKKSKRMF

-624 DRNDVVIDNFEE
+624 DRHDVMIDNFEE
-636 ELKKEIEEKGGAKQV
+636 DLKKEIEERGGAKQV
-651 MSREVAYLISDILS
+651 MSQEVAYLISDILS

-725 NQVGGRVAAPIWGKY
+725 NQVGGRIAAPIWGKY
-740 MVEALKTVKPTW
+740 MVEALKTIKPTW
-752 YKKPANVVNVEVC
+752 YKKPNNIVNVNIC
-765 AISGKLPSPS
+765 AISGKLPSAS
-775 CYSLKSELFIRD
+775 CYSIKSELFIRD

-794 NVCANHLQ
+794 NVCANYLQ

>member
-1 MINWNNLFIINKI
+1 M
-14 KIIRNSKLKFLKNIQ
+14 KFLKNIWQ
-29 KKYKDINI
+29 KYNNLNI
-37 SQFKKFYIITIGII
+37 KQFKKFYIITIVII
-51 FLISTII
+51 FLLNTII
-58 FSCLIADIIIQP
+58 FSFLIADIVAQP
-70 DIQAIELYKP
+70 DIEAIELYQP

-102 ALVEYK
+102 ALVNYK
-108 DLPEHLIEAI
+108 DLPPHLIEAI

-127 KHAGIDVIGIF
+127 KHEGIDIIGIF

-232 CAMLATLPPSPNAYS
+232 CAMLATLPPSPNTYS

-271 ITSAERDI
+271 ITQAEGDI

-313 VRRMLV
+313 VRRILV
-319 EKYDE
+319 ERYDE
-324 KTLKEDGLKIYTT
+324 KTLKEEGLKIYTT

-344 AAQRLLTEA
+344 AAQKLLTEA

-358 IRYEGGSLDISSVY
+358 IKYEGGSLDISSVY
-372 DRNLLN
+372 DRTLLN
-378 KLEILSLM
+378 KLEMLSLIVA
-386 FELPEDLTY
+386 LPEDLAY

-403 DSLNKNVSSP
+403 DALNKNVSSP
-413 LALISDIFGM
+413 LALLSDMFGM
-423 EEVNDIMMEV
+423 ENVNDVIMEV

-449 VSIDPRNGYIVSMV
+449 VSINPKNGYIVSMV

-516 FEDGNSWIPKNYSEN
+516 FEDGNSWIPKNYSAN

-538 RYALS
+538 RYALA

-568 IFKADNDERKSKRMF
+568 IFKADNDEKKSKRMF

-624 DRNDVVIDNFEE
+624 DRHDVMIDNFEE
-636 ELKKEIEEKGGAKQV
+636 DLKKEIEERGGAKQV
-651 MSREVAYLISDILS
+651 MSQEVAYLISDILS

-725 NQVGGRVAAPIWGKY
+725 NQVGGRIAAPIWGKY
-740 MVEALKTVKPTW
+740 MVEALKTIKPTW
-752 YKKPANVVNVEVC
+752 YKKPNNIVNINIC
-765 AISGKLPSPS
+765 AISGKLPSAS
-775 CYSLKSELFIRD
+775 CYSIKSELFIRD

-794 NVCANHLQ
+794 NVCANYLQ

>member
-1 MINWNNLFIINKI
+1 
-14 KIIRNSKLKFLKNIQ
+14 
-29 KKYKDINI
+29 
-37 SQFKKFYIITIGII
+37 
-51 FLISTII
+51 
-58 FSCLIADIIIQP
+58 
-70 DIQAIELYKP
+70 
-80 TIPTKIYDIKGEVIS
+80 
-95 EFFTEQR
+95 
-102 ALVEYK
+102 
-108 DLPEHLIEAI
+108 
-118 ISMEDNNFM
+118 MEDNNFM
-127 KHAGIDVIGIF
+127 KHAGIDIIGIF

-224 VQDLNLAE
+224 VKDLNLAE
-232 CAMLATLPPSPNAYS
+232 CAMLATLPPSPNTYS

-261 VLKRMNDMKF
+261 VLKRMNDMEF
-271 ITSAERDI
+271 ITQAEGNI

-313 VRRMLV
+313 VRRILV
-319 EKYDE
+319 ERYDE
-324 KTLKEDGLKIYTT
+324 KTLKEEGLKIYTT

-344 AAQRLLTEA
+344 AAQKLLTEA

-358 IRYEGGSLDISSVY
+358 IKYEGGSLDISSVY
-372 DRNLLN
+372 DRTLLN
-378 KLEILSLM
+378 KLEMLSLIVA
-386 FELPEDLTY
+386 LPEDLAY

-403 DSLNKNVSSP
+403 DALNKNVSSP
-413 LALISDIFGM
+413 LALLSDMFGM
-423 EEVNDIMMEV
+423 ENVNDVIMEV

-449 VSIDPRNGYIVSMV
+449 VSINPKNGYIVSMV

-516 FEDGNSWIPKNYSEN
+516 FEDGNSWIPKNYSAN

-538 RYALS
+538 RYALA

-568 IFKADNDERKSKRMF
+568 IFKADNDEKKSKRMF

-624 DRNDVVIDNFEE
+624 DRHDVMIDNFEE
-636 ELKKEIEEKGGAKQV
+636 DLKKEIEERGGAKQV
-651 MSREVAYLISDILS
+651 MSQEVAYLISDILS

-725 NQVGGRVAAPIWGKY
+725 NQVGGRIAAPIWGKY
-740 MVEALKTVKPTW
+740 MVEALKTIKPTW
-752 YKKPANVVNVEVC
+752 YKKPNNIVNVNIC
-765 AISGKLPSPS
+765 AISGKLPSAS
-775 CYSLKSELFIRD
+775 CYSIKSELFIRD

-794 NVCANHLQ
+794 NVCANYLQ

>member
-1 MINWNNLFIINKI
+1 M
-14 KIIRNSKLKFLKNIQ
+14 KFLKNIWQ
-29 KKYKDINI
+29 KYNNLNI
-37 SQFKKFYIITIGII
+37 KQFKKFYIIAIAII
-51 FLISTII
+51 FLLNTII
-58 FSCLIADIIIQP
+58 FSFLIADIVAQP
-70 DIQAIELYKP
+70 DIEAIELYQP

-102 ALVEYK
+102 ALVNYK
-108 DLPEHLIEAI
+108 DLPPHLIEAI

-127 KHAGIDVIGIF
+127 KHAGIDIIGIF

-179 EIWVTFQIEK
+179 EIWITFQIEK

-232 CAMLATLPPSPNAYS
+232 CAMLATLPPSPNTYS

-271 ITSAERDI
+271 ITQAEGDI

-313 VRRMLV
+313 VRRILV
-319 EKYDE
+319 ERYDE
-324 KTLKEDGLKIYTT
+324 KTLKEEGLKIYTT

-344 AAQRLLTEA
+344 AAQKLLTEA

-358 IRYEGGSLDISSVY
+358 IKYEGGSLDISSVY
-372 DRNLLN
+372 DRTLLN
-378 KLEILSLM
+378 KLEMLSLIVA
-386 FELPEDLTY
+386 LPEDLAY

-403 DSLNKNVSSP
+403 DALNKNVSSP
-413 LALISDIFGM
+413 LALLSDMFGM
-423 EEVNDIMMEV
+423 ENVNDVIMEV

-449 VSIDPRNGYIVSMV
+449 VSINPKNGYIVSMV

-516 FEDGNSWIPKNYSEN
+516 FEDGNSWIPKNYSAN

-538 RYALS
+538 RYALA

-568 IFKADNDERKSKRMF
+568 IFKADNDEKKSKRMF

-624 DRNDVVIDNFEE
+624 DRHDVMIDNFEE
-636 ELKKEIEEKGGAKQV
+636 DLKKEIEERGGAKQV
-651 MSREVAYLISDILS
+651 MSQEVAYLISDILS

-725 NQVGGRVAAPIWGKY
+725 NQVGGRIAAPIWGKY
-740 MVEALKTVKPTW
+740 MVEALKTIKPTW
-752 YKKPANVVNVEVC
+752 YKKPNNIVNINIC
-765 AISGKLPSPS
+765 SISGKLPSAS
-775 CYSLKSELFIRD
+775 CYSIKSELFIRD

-794 NVCANHLQ
+794 NVCANYLQ

>member
-1 MINWNNLFIINKI
+1 M
-14 KIIRNSKLKFLKNIQ
+14 KFLKNIWQ
-29 KKYKDINI
+29 KYNNLNI
-37 SQFKKFYIITIGII
+37 KQFKKFYIIAIAII
-51 FLISTII
+51 FLLNTII
-58 FSCLIADIIIQP
+58 FSFLIADIVAQP
-70 DIQAIELYKP
+70 DIEAIELYQP

-102 ALVEYK
+102 ALVNYK
-108 DLPEHLIEAI
+108 DLPPHLIEAI

-127 KHAGIDVIGIF
+127 KHAGIDIIGIF

-179 EIWVTFQIEK
+179 EIWITFQIEK

-232 CAMLATLPPSPNAYS
+232 CAMLATLPPSPNTYS

-261 VLKRMNDMKF
+261 VIKRMNDMKF
-271 ITSAERDI
+271 ITQAEGDI

-313 VRRMLV
+313 VRRILV
-319 EKYDE
+319 ERYDE
-324 KTLKEDGLKIYTT
+324 KTLKEEGLKIYTT

-344 AAQRLLTEA
+344 AAQKLLTEA

-358 IRYEGGSLDISSVY
+358 IKYEGGSLDISSVY
-372 DRNLLN
+372 DRTLLN
-378 KLEILSLM
+378 KLEMLSLIVA
-386 FELPEDLTY
+386 LPEDLAY

-403 DSLNKNVSSP
+403 DALNKNVSSP
-413 LALISDIFGM
+413 LALLSDMFGM
-423 EEVNDIMMEV
+423 ENVNDVIMEV

-449 VSIDPRNGYIVSMV
+449 VSINPKNGYIVSMV

-516 FEDGNSWIPKNYSEN
+516 FEDGNSWIPKNYSAN

-538 RYALS
+538 RYALA

-568 IFKADNDERKSKRMF
+568 IFKADNDEKKSKRMF

-624 DRNDVVIDNFEE
+624 DRHDVMIDNFEE
-636 ELKKEIEEKGGAKQV
+636 DLKKEIEERGGAKQV
-651 MSREVAYLISDILS
+651 MSQEVAYLISDILS

-725 NQVGGRVAAPIWGKY
+725 NQVGGRIAAPIWGKY
-740 MVEALKTVKPTW
+740 MVEALKTIKPTW
-752 YKKPANVVNVEVC
+752 YKKPNNIVNVNIC
-765 AISGKLPSPS
+765 AISGKLPSAS
-775 CYSLKSELFIRD
+775 CYSIKSELFIRD

-794 NVCANHLQ
+794 NVCANYLQ

>member
-1 MINWNNLFIINKI
+1 
-14 KIIRNSKLKFLKNIQ
+14 LKFLKNIWQ
-29 KKYKDINI
+29 KYNNLNI
-37 SQFKKFYIITIGII
+37 KQFKKFYIIAIAII
-51 FLISTII
+51 FLLNTII
-58 FSCLIADIIIQP
+58 FSFLIADIVAQP
-70 DIQAIELYKP
+70 DIEAIELYQP

-102 ALVEYK
+102 ALVNYK
-108 DLPEHLIEAI
+108 DLPPHLIEAI

-127 KHAGIDVIGIF
+127 RHAGIDIIGIF

-232 CAMLATLPPSPNAYS
+232 CAMLATLPPSPNTYS

-271 ITSAERDI
+271 ITQAEGDI

-301 ASMDRAP
+301 ASIDRAP

-324 KTLKEDGLKIYTT
+324 KTLKEEGLKIYTT

-344 AAQRLLTEA
+344 AAQKLLTEA

-358 IRYEGGSLDISSVY
+358 IKYEGGSLDISSVY
-372 DRNLLN
+372 DRTLLN
-378 KLEILSLM
+378 KLEMLSLIVA
-386 FELPEDLTY
+386 LPEDLAY

-403 DSLNKNVSSP
+403 DALNKNVSSP
-413 LALISDIFGM
+413 LALLSDMFGM
-423 EEVNDIMMEV
+423 ENVNDVIMEV

-449 VSIDPRNGYIVSMV
+449 VSINPKNGYIVSMV

-516 FEDGNSWIPKNYSEN
+516 FEDGNSWIPKNYSAN

-538 RYALS
+538 RYALA

-568 IFKADNDERKSKRMF
+568 IFKADNDEKKSKRMF

-624 DRNDVVIDNFEE
+624 DRHDVMIDNFEE
-636 ELKKEIEEKGGAKQV
+636 DLKKEIEERGGAKQV
-651 MSREVAYLISDILS
+651 MSQEVAYLISDILS

-725 NQVGGRVAAPIWGKY
+725 NQVGGRIAAPIWGKY
-740 MVEALKTVKPTW
+740 MVEALKTIKPTW
-752 YKKPANVVNVEVC
+752 YKKPNNIVNVNIC
-765 AISGKLPSPS
+765 AISGKLPSAS
-775 CYSLKSELFIRD
+775 CYSIKSELFIRD

-794 NVCANHLQ
+794 NVCANYLQ